1 MWSTSSELSS
11 NPPKSADPVRSL
23 YRACGV
29 VVVVNTGQ
37 RSARH
42 NDENRGNRQHSRLN
56 LRQ

>member
-1 MWSTSSELSS
+1 
-11 NPPKSADPVRSL
+11 VHSL